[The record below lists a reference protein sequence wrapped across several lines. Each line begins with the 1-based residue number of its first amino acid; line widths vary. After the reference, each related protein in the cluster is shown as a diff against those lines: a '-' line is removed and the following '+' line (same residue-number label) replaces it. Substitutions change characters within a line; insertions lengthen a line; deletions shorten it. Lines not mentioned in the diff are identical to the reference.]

1 MVLGICKDADTQ
13 HVGFVRDGVAVLL
26 QWHMHMRNARL
37 QTSLTLAIRAPS
49 ETRMG
54 KQCDGV
60 RENATLL
67 AALERARRHLAIHGT
82 TFVLSARILPD
93 KDAGVLRRLKA
104 KRM

>member
-1 MVLGICKDADTQ
+1 MPIHSTLASRGREGWQSCCSGICTCEAQ
-13 HVGFVRDGVAVLL
+13 
-26 QWHMHMRNARL
+26 L
-37 QTSLTLAIRAPS
+37 QTSLTWAIKAPS

-82 TFVLSARILPD
+82 MFVLSARILPD